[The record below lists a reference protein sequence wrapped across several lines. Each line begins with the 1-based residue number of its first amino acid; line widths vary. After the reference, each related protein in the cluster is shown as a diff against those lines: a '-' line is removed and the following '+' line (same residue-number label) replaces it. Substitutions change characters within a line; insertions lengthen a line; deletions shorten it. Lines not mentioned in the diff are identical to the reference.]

1 MNWTFDARHSMRDP
15 ETGIAGRAAMARSSR
30 LRKSDWLDAGL
41 AALAKDGP
49 DALKAEPLARAL
61 DTTKGSFYWHFADVP
76 AFHAALIA
84 HWTGGANSALF
95 DAAEQAET
103 HTAALRG
110 MAQQIAAPAPRDPF
124 ARAEPAMRAWA
135 ASHKGA
141 AKAIASVDA
150 ERMQVIAAL
159 LDRIGVSNREIAQLI
174 LAAANGLPK
183 KVTGDP
189 MGTLVD
195 LVLALR

>member
-1 MNWTFDARHSMRDP
+1 
-15 ETGIAGRAAMARSSR
+15 MARSTR

-41 AALAKDGP
+41 AALAGDGP
-49 DALKAEPLARAL
+49 AALKAEPLARAL
-61 DTTKGSFYWHFADVP
+61 GTTKGSFYWHFADVP
-76 AFHAALIA
+76 AFHAELIA
-84 HWTGGANSALF
+84 HWAENANTALF
-95 DAAEQAET
+95 DTAEQADT

-110 MAQQIAAPAPRDPF
+110 MAQQIAAPNPRDPF

-135 ASHKGA
+135 ASHDGA
-141 AKAIASVDA
+141 ASAVASVDA
-150 ERMQVIAAL
+150 ERLQVVGAL

-174 LAAANGLPK
+174 LAAANGLPAK
-183 KVTGDP
+183 TGGDP